1 MLQETLRKGGAVK
14 RWHTITN
21 VKEQTVAS
29 HSWGVASI
37 LLDLWPDSSNNL
49 IRAALWHDVAELH
62 TGDIPAPIKWENKEF
77 AHACDKIEKRVQ
89 KQLHLFK
96 QLDSVEKTK
105 LKIADLLE
113 LMWYCL
119 EEIELGN
126 TKFKDIL
133 LVAEKEY
140 SKHRKVNIQAD
151 HMCDSILCRGKN

>member
-1 MLQETLRKGGAVK
+1 MLRSKLWLLILGVWQVFCWICGL
-14 RWHTITN
+14 
-21 VKEQTVAS
+21 TVLIILFVPLF
-29 HSWGVASI
+29 GMI
-37 LLDLWPDSSNNL
+37 LLSC
-49 IRAALWHDVAELH
+49 
-62 TGDIPAPIKWENKEF
+62 G
-77 AHACDKIEKRVQ
+77 HACDKIEKRVQ

>member
-1 MLQETLRKGGAVK
+1 
-14 RWHTITN
+14 
-21 VKEQTVAS
+21 VAS